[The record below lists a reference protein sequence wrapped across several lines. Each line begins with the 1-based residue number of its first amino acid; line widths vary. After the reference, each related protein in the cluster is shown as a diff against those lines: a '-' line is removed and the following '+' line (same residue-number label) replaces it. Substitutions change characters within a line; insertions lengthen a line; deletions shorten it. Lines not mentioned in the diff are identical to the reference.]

1 MQIRPLVR
9 RLFPPPAW
17 LVDDEDSR
25 IAGLASDLIGL
36 TVAFVLLAYLVILGA
51 GYTRSTFTPGTA
63 LVTTL
68 SLELL
73 RRRLQRGRRVR
84 LVVLASAI
92 LMVLPSLLLYWL
104 TARIGVAQGGS
115 LLVGV
120 SFCAVTLGFRAAA
133 GLSLAALLGYGAL
146 GWSLLHW
153 NVQPQLVV
161 HPFNEFV
168 TLATMLVLLLLG
180 TTLVRQDLDDLRE
193 RSVRLEQDALRE
205 REARLQVV
213 QAQADQLE
221 ARVEERTRE
230 LQGSARDMGLIVHS
244 VSHDLRTPVLA
255 MAGYADVLGQRPGLD
270 ERDRH
275 LAARIGRNARWL
287 LSMLD
292 RLLDYTRA
300 QQLDWQPGLVP
311 LDGVVADVVAD
322 LQVRWPQ
329 VRFAVA
335 PLGPVRG
342 DEMMLRQVF
351 DNLLGNACKFSIGVE
366 QPLVEVWR
374 SEQPDGVPLF
384 EVADNGPGFQADQA
398 ERLFDLFHRAHGA
411 QEFEGSGVGLAIVR
425 RLVEQHGGQV
435 RASLR
440 PGGGA
445 RIAFTLGRQPRLD
458 GAGRRGQAERAPA

>member
-17 LVDDEDSR
+17 LGQDEDSR
-25 IAGLASDLIGL
+25 IAGLASDLIGM
-36 TVAFVLLAYLVILGA
+36 TVVFVLLAYVIILSA
-51 GYTRSTFTPGTA
+51 GYTRSNVTPAVA

-68 SLELL
+68 SLELM

-84 LVVLASAI
+84 LVVLSSAVVT
-92 LMVLPSLLLYWL
+92 VLPSLLLYWV
-104 TARIGVAQGGS
+104 TVRIGVAQGGT

-120 SFCAVTLGFRAAA
+120 TFCAVTLGFRAAA
-133 GLSLAALLGYGAL
+133 WLSVLALGAYGVL

-153 NVQPQLVV
+153 QVAPKLVV

-168 TLATMLVLLLLG
+168 TLTMLLLLLLLG

-230 LQGSARDMGLIVHS
+230 LQRSARDMGLIVQS

-255 MAGYADVLGQRPGLD
+255 MAGYADVLAQRHPMD
-270 ERDRH
+270 ERGQQVV
-275 LAARIGRNARWL
+275 ARIGRNARWL

-300 QQLDWQPGLVP
+300 QALDWQPGLVP
-311 LDGVVADVVAD
+311 LDSVVADVATD

-329 VRFAVA
+329 VRFVLE

-351 DNLLGNACKFSIGVE
+351 DNLLGNACKFSARVAE
-366 QPLVEVWR
+366 PVVEVRR
-374 SEQPDGVPLF
+374 SERPDGVPVF
-384 EVADNGPGFQADQA
+384 EVADNGPGFQPDQA

-435 RASLR
+435 QASLR
-440 PGGGA
+440 PQGGA
-445 RIAFTLGRQPRLD
+445 VIAFTLGRQARTD
-458 GAGRRGQAERAPA
+458 GGSRRGAQATTA